1 MAPSQCAWYVAYTPS
16 NSASHFYLLI
26 IRKVYSN
33 VHSKQRMEDMVDYNI
48 IVSFLTSR
56 CPVMTLHPVT

>member
-26 IRKVYSN
+26 LRKVYSN
-33 VHSKQRMEDMVDYNI
+33 GHNKQGMEDMVDY

-56 CPVMTLHPVT
+56 CPVMTLYPVT